1 MSRYRRATA
10 AGGSFFFT
18 VVAYRRQP
26 ILCDVAIRTALRE
39 AVLTVRRTKP
49 FSIDAWVLLP
59 DHLHCVWTLPPDDGD
74 FSGRWSLIK
83 SGVSRMVGAQYRRAD
98 WLNASKLKHREA
110 TIWQRRFWEHCIRDE
125 NDFQRHI
132 DYLHFNPVKHG
143 LVSRVADWPHSTF
156 HRYVA
161 EGKYSLDWAGC
172 ADAEIGVGEP

>member
-1 MSRYRRATA
+1 MSRYRRAIT
-10 AGGSFFFT
+10 AGGTFFFT

-26 ILCDVAIRTALRE
+26 ILCDEAIRTALRE
-39 AVLTVRRTKP
+39 AVLSVRRTKP

-59 DHLHCVWTLPPDDGD
+59 DHLHCVWTLPADDDD

-83 SGVSRMVGAQYRRAD
+83 SAVSRTVGARYRRTE

-125 NDFQRHI
+125 NDLQRHV

-143 LVSRVADWPHSTF
+143 LVSRVSDWPHSTF
-156 HRYVA
+156 HRFVA
-161 EGKYSLDWAGC
+161 EGKYPMDWAGS
-172 ADAEIGVGEP
+172 ADGVDVDE

>member
-1 MSRYRRATA
+1 MSRYRRAITV
-10 AGGSFFFT
+10 GGTFFFS

-26 ILCDVAIRTALRE
+26 ILCDAAIRTALRE
-39 AVLTVRRTKP
+39 AVLSVRRTKP

-83 SGVSRMVGAQYRRAD
+83 SAVSRAVGAQYRRTE
-98 WLNASKLKHREA
+98 WLNASKLKHREG

-125 NDFQRHI
+125 NDFQRHV

-143 LVSRVADWPHSTF
+143 LVSCVADWPHSIF
-156 HRYVA
+156 HRFVA
-161 EGKYSLDWAGC
+161 EGKYPLDWAGC
-172 ADAEIGVGEP
+172 ADDGGCVGE